1 LQAQLML
8 ALYRAGRQADALATY
23 RRLQRALH
31 DELGIDPGQP
41 IRDLHA
47 AVLRQ
52 DTTLDASP
60 PTRQPLAPPPPPAQL
75 PSAAPGFTGRG
86 PELTALDSALGS
98 TTPGVVVISAI
109 SGTAGVG
116 KTALA
121 VHWSHRVTGSFPD
134 GQLYVNLRG
143 YDPGQPMSAADALA
157 RCLTALGVAGQDV
170 TSDL

>member
-1 LQAQLML
+1 
-8 ALYRAGRQADALATY
+8 
-23 RRLQRALH
+23 
-31 DELGIDPGQP
+31 
-41 IRDLHA
+41 

-52 DTTLDASP
+52 DATLDRTLDASAP
-60 PTRQPLAPPPPPAQL
+60 ARQPPAPPRPPAQL

-86 PELTALDSALGS
+86 PELAALDSAVGP

-121 VHWSHRVTGSFPD
+121 VHWSHRVAGRFPD

-143 YDPGQPMSAADALA
+143 YDPEQPMSAADALA
-157 RCLTALGVAGQDV
+157 GFLDALGVAGQDV
-170 TSDL
+170 PADL